1 MDNIL
6 NITNRKEFRE
16 WLYKNSSKEVECYI
30 KLKRGKP
37 IDPNT
42 FYYIDAVEE
51 ALCFGWIDSTLKRIN
66 NELYQRFSK
75 RSDKTVWTELNKE
88 RVRRLIKLGLMEED
102 GYKVLP
108 DLDIN
113 SFKIDPELINILKNE
128 GIYEIFMSFH
138 PLYIRVRAYN
148 ITFYKNKNKELYAK
162 ALAHFIKET
171 KNNKMYGLWNDY
183 NRLLSY

>member
-51 ALCFGWIDSTLKRIN
+51 ALCFGWIDSTLK
-66 NELYQRFSK
+66 
-75 RSDKTVWTELNKE
+75 
-88 RVRRLIKLGLMEED
+88 
-102 GYKVLP
+102 
-108 DLDIN
+108 
-113 SFKIDPELINILKNE
+113 
-128 GIYEIFMSFH
+128 
-138 PLYIRVRAYN
+138 
-148 ITFYKNKNKELYAK
+148 
-162 ALAHFIKET
+162 
-171 KNNKMYGLWNDY
+171 
-183 NRLLSY
+183 